1 MAETAA
7 QKKARLAKAA
17 AATEK
22 ARLAALAKQR
32 AQAQAR
38 VQGLTF
44 QTNKAAAKKARLA
57 EEAAAIAADPELAR
71 ILTKVGTTGK
81 TQAQLDAAAGAADV
95 ATSIGGKVDPVTG
108 YVIKPGLKSG
118 VDTDGDGV
126 VDTTGVDTVED
137 PADTAAAN
145 EKKDAFAE
153 IKLTLQG
160 YGFTKQELDEL
171 FGYIEKGLLD
181 PRMGPNQ
188 MIIELRGLKVYKD
201 RFAGNQIR
209 IDKGLNA
216 LSEANYKQQE
226 DSYAEYLTAGGV
238 SRLGGRAMYAKLI
251 GGAVSPEEVG
261 KRVNLAVD
269 RVVNS
274 DPEIM
279 KMIYKYNPTIS
290 QQDLVAYFLDPEAT
304 LPELEKKTTMAEIG
318 TAAKQAGMDYGAGRI
333 EGLTN
338 YGINRSQA
346 IEGYGSIGEVLPI
359 SEKLS
364 DIYSENN
371 INYDQTAAESEFF
384 KRNPKATQKRER
396 LKSFERANFEGG
408 AGVAP
413 GAFSTSYLKKSLA
426 AGLI

>member
-1 MAETAA
+1 
-7 QKKARLAKAA
+7 
-17 AATEK
+17 
-22 ARLAALAKQR
+22 
-32 AQAQAR
+32 
-38 VQGLTF
+38 
-44 QTNKAAAKKARLA
+44 
-57 EEAAAIAADPELAR
+57 
-71 ILTKVGTTGK
+71 
-81 TQAQLDAAAGAADV
+81 
-95 ATSIGGKVDPVTG
+95 
-108 YVIKPGLKSG
+108 
-118 VDTDGDGV
+118 
-126 VDTTGVDTVED
+126 
-137 PADTAAAN
+137 
-145 EKKDAFAE
+145 
-153 IKLTLQG
+153 
-160 YGFTKQELDEL
+160 
-171 FGYIEKGLLD
+171 
-181 PRMGPNQ
+181 MGPNQ
-188 MIIELRGLKVYKD
+188 MIINLRGLKVYKD
-201 RFAGNQIR
+201 RFAGNQLR

-274 DPEIM
+274 DPDIM

-304 LPELEKKTTMAEIG
+304 LPELEKKITMAEIG

-346 IEGYGSIGEVLPI
+346 IEGYGNIGEVLPI

-371 INYDQTAAESEFF
+371 INYDQTTAESEFF
-384 KRNPKATQKRER
+384 KRNPNAIEKRGR
-396 LKSFERANFEGG
+396 LKSFERANFEGS

-413 GAFSTSYLKKSLA
+413 GAFSTSYLKKSSA

>member
-17 AATEK
+17 AAAK
-22 ARLAALAKQR
+22 AVAAAK
-32 AQAQAR
+32 AKADAKFQAD
-38 VQGLTF
+38 
-44 QTNKAAAKKARLA
+44 KAAAKKARLA
-57 EEAAAIAADPELAR
+57 EEAAATAADPELAR

-81 TQAQLDAAAGAADV
+81 TQAQIDAAAGAADV
-95 ATSIGGKVDPVTG
+95 AKLTGGKVDPKTG
-108 YVIKPGLKSG
+108 YVLKPGAKTE
-118 VDTDGDGV
+118 VDADGDGV
-126 VDTTGVDTVED
+126 VDNTVED

-171 FGYIEKGLLD
+171 FGYIENGLLD

-188 MIIELRGLKVYKD
+188 MIINLRGLKVYKD
-201 RFAGNQIR
+201 RFAGNQLR

-274 DPEIM
+274 DPDIM

-346 IEGYGSIGEVLPI
+346 IEGYGNIGEVLPI

-364 DIYSENN
+364 NIYSENN

-384 KRNPKATQKRER
+384 KRNPNAIEKRGR
-396 LKSFERANFEGG
+396 LKSFERANFEGS

-413 GAFSTSYLKKSLA
+413 GAFSTSYLK
-426 AGLI
+426 